1 MTHAEKVREAERAV
15 IAAAIAQAHKEHS
28 VTYILQKPLGSDT
41 DYVVFT
47 VQTNDRLRELESLR
61 AATCPTCYGTGTVET
76 AVWPVG
82 GLAACPAGCDNG
94 RKRT

>member
-76 AVWPVG
+76 AVWP
-82 GLAACPAGCDNG
+82 ARCPAGCDNG
-94 RKRT
+94 RTRT